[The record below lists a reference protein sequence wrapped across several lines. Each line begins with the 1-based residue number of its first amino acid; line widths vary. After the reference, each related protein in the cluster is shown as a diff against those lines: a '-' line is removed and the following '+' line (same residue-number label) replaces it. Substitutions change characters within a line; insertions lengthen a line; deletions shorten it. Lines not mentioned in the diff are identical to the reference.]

1 MFIAQALWARRIQDA
16 GATFASE
23 CRVRA
28 YGNAKTLASRKRA
41 LENAG
46 VEVVEVSDVREA
58 ADERLMS
65 DVYSRARD
73 ALDEGNASEL
83 AAMVVTS
90 DARLSTCIAQA
101 RARGVH
107 TIVVSD
113 FLRNCRSK
121 MEFQSAF
128 VELVRA
134 RFERDVVAYA
144 HALQVVVSYG
154 KVFETSILATS
165 ADVALIWDPFS
176 VIETTQPERDTH
188 NAACGKTRDDFG
200 QVTAAPGGVIA
211 TLRPENNVDVWRFH
225 VDAS

>member
-1 MFIAQALWARRIQDA
+1 MFIAQALWARRIRDV

-28 YGNAKTLASRKRA
+28 YGNAKTLASRRRA
-41 LENAG
+41 LESAG

-83 AAMVVTS
+83 AALVVTS

-101 RARGVH
+101 RARGVF

-113 FLRNCRSK
+113 FLRNFRSK
-121 MEFQSAF
+121 MEFRGAF

-134 RFERDVVAYA
+134 RFERDVAAYA
-144 HALQVVVSYG
+144 HALEVVVSYG
-154 KVFETSILATS
+154 KVFETSKLATS

-176 VIETTQPERDTH
+176 VIETTASERDAH

-211 TLRPENNVDVWRFH
+211 TLRPKNNVDVWRFH
-225 VDAS
+225 VDAP